1 VPQPAGAAEKGMEDT
16 TGGSLPWPWQ
26 LASLT
31 PGAGYHTFGT
41 PAARSPSMTTSV
53 RGKQ

>member
-1 VPQPAGAAEKGMEDT
+1 MEDT

-41 PAARSPSMTTSV
+41 RPPDHRAWPPACAASS
-53 RGKQ
+53 